1 MKVPLTLFSI
11 LGIQSRVGGVGGDGA
26 QLGVEERGARDGRRS
41 RPDQRQRPP
50 PNPTEL
56 IKFLFSFFYSILK
69 KSNFRFFFIL
79 FYFISFL

>member
-1 MKVPLTLFSI
+1 MKVPSTLFSI

-41 RPDQRQRPP
+41 RTDQRQRPP

-56 IKFLFSFFYSILK
+56 IKFMFSFFLLNFEK
-69 KSNFRFFFIL
+69 KQF
-79 FYFISFL
+79 